1 MDKGTLTAG
10 ISTVFLAFSIV
21 IGATAAKVIHP
32 LVLAGLA
39 SLLSIV
45 FLFVLSKVLKE
56 KIELRKLFTY
66 KKDMLLLVISRSL
79 IGTLLL
85 IVGFSMVA
93 AVRVVFLVRLEPIL
107 VFVISVFLLKE
118 KVKVRKVGLLIV
130 LLFGA
135 LVFTTD
141 GSFDIL
147 AKITMGDLIIVLA
160 LLFLAYSYIPSSKLS
175 KKVNSTTLT
184 MGSNILP
191 IFVFLI
197 LALFFVPSQILLDA
211 NSLYLILV
219 YTITFYVLGLFLW
232 FKALKN
238 VKPWIVASIL
248 SLEPIAGA
256 LLAFFWLGQILS
268 VVQVVGGALM
278 IIATYFIARENF
290 KK

>member
-1 MDKGTLTAG
+1 MNKGILTAS

-32 LVLAGLA
+32 LILITLS

-45 FLFVLSKVLKE
+45 FLFLLSKIFKE
-56 KIELRKLFTY
+56 KVELGKLLDY
-66 KKDMLLLVISRSL
+66 KKDLFSLVVSRSF

-107 VFVISVFLLKE
+107 VFIISVVLLKE
-118 KVKVRKVGLLIV
+118 KAKFRKVGLLLL

-135 LVFTTD
+135 LIFTTD
-141 GSFDIL
+141 GSFDVL
-147 AKITMGDLIIVLA
+147 TKITAGDLIIILA

-175 KKVNSTTLT
+175 KKVNPTTLT
-184 MGSNILP
+184 VGANILP
-191 IFVFLI
+191 IFVFLP
-197 LALFFVPSQILLDA
+197 LALIFVPNQILLDT
-211 NSLYLILV
+211 NSIYLILV

-232 FKALKN
+232 FKSLKS
-238 VKPWIVASIL
+238 VKPWVVASIL

-268 VVQVVGGALM
+268 LIQILGGAIM
-278 IIATYFIARENF
+278 IAVTYFIARENF
-290 KK
+290 RK